1 MVARFL
7 TKNQKQTVVYW
18 GNPVS
23 DGSGG
28 HSYDDPVEINARWQH
43 KQELYIDSTGQEVKS
58 AAIVYAGQDIDM
70 DGYLFLG
77 DLADLSSAEEG
88 DPQTVDDA
96 YRVGAFSKTPNLKA
110 TAFER
115 KVWLAL

>member
-1 MVARFL
+1 MCARFL
-7 TKNQKQTVVYW
+7 AKNLKQTAVYW
-18 GNPVS
+18 GNPQS

-28 HSYDDPVEINARWQH
+28 HTYDDPVEIDVRWQH
-43 KQELYIDSTGQEVKS
+43 KQELYVDTNGQEVKS
-58 AAIVYAGQDIDM
+58 AAIVYTDQDIDM

-77 DLADLSSAEEG
+77 SLADLSSAEEG

-110 TAFER
+110 TAFGR